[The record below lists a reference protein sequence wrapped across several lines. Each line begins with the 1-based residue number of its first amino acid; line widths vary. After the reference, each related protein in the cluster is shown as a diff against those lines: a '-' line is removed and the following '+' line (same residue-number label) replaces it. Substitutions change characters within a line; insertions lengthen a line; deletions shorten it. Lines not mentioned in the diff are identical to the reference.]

1 MKAQGGDVHAST
13 QTFYRLFMV
22 TGMWPCAGGPGA
34 TTFDM
39 LDPLDEWVEKG
50 RAPQRVIASHVANG
64 KTERTRPL
72 CPYPMEA
79 QWKGTG
85 STDEAANFVCAAPKP

>member
-1 MKAQGGDVHAST
+1 MKAQGGDVHAGT

-22 TGMWPCAGGPGA
+22 PGMWPCAGGPGA